1 MGGEPGKRQVR
12 VKVCGFTDPE
22 QLRQSAALGIDM
34 AGIILWE
41 GSKRAVNDEDA
52 ASFSAVARECG
63 IDLVGVFVDEVPDQ
77 VERCYSDMGL
87 AVAQLHGSESAEQV
101 RALCDRGLRIWK
113 GLQMSPGFRND
124 DARTYWEAGAE
135 AVLLDA
141 WHPHLR
147 GGTGQEVDWQVAA
160 RLAAQGRLVLAG
172 GLSGDNVEN
181 AVRMIRPWAVDASS
195 SLELSPGHKDI
206 TRVGEFVRAAQLGVQ
221 QEDQR
226 T

>member
-1 MGGEPGKRQVR
+1 MDGDPSRRRVR

-22 QLRQSAALGIDM
+22 QLRQSAAFGIDM

-41 GSKRAVNDEDA
+41 GSERAVSDADA
-52 ASFSAVARECG
+52 ASFSAVARDCG
-63 IDLVGVFVDEVPDQ
+63 IDLVGVFVDEAPDQ
-77 VERCYSDMGL
+77 VERCYREMGL
-87 AVAQLHGSESAEQV
+87 AVAQLHGSESVEQV
-101 RALCDRGLRIWK
+101 RELCDRGLRIWK
-113 GLQMSPGFRND
+113 GLQMSPGFQNEH
-124 DARTYWEAGAE
+124 ARTYWEAGAE

-147 GGTGQEVDWQVAA
+147 GGTGQKVDWQVAA

-172 GLSGDNVEN
+172 GLSADNIEG
-181 AVRMIRPWAVDASS
+181 AVRMIRPWGVDASS
-195 SLELSPGHKDI
+195 SLEVSPGHKDLS
-206 TRVGEFVRAAQLGVQ
+206 RVREFVRAAQLGVQ